1 MTPPSP
7 PPAPDSRPPIGRRI
21 VSPAG
26 LAVAALTCITL
37 VFYHGLWLPGLVLI
51 ERDAYR
57 IFLPF
62 QQYAS
67 ERLLAGELPQWFPYE
82 GLGRSFI
89 GLTATGVFHPFSS
102 LYFIFSA
109 PDAYRASTLLSC
121 LLAALGPFVL
131 GRMLNFSHTGALLA
145 GIAFALSGYI
155 VSLTDN
161 IQYLYPICVLPLFC
175 AALEQALVTNRA
187 WVVAPTAIW
196 ATVFLIG
203 DMQTGYYYGFIALL
217 WTATRAPAPRFTAWR
232 RCALITCLAVLLAG
246 IQLGPSWV
254 LFTSSERAQPKVF
267 HDEALTWSTHPLRLL
282 TILASPVGDDV
293 FATSGQETVATDV
306 QEKYIGYFWV
316 ESLYLGIPVIGLA
329 FQGARYRR
337 DLRVLVWLG
346 CLALLLALGRWGGL
360 YELFFQY
367 VPLWSAFR
375 YPEKLMGFVAF
386 AAAMLAGAGLDVL
399 RTGQG
404 RVTPWLIAAALCAA
418 IGFSISPEVVRWWVT
433 ASNLPHASVGEVT
446 ASATRA
452 FLFSAV
458 SAMGVGAVVA
468 GLHRRAFREELLLG
482 VLLAVIALDLSRV
495 HLGAYHTAPVET
507 ATFTPPLAV
516 ALHAREGMSGLGRFR
531 LVPLEEPRVVMPE
544 QLVRSLGHYAAVM
557 VARRHTLDALHGAQV
572 HVESARRYLTG
583 YKTDLLSMA
592 KKGVSAQAA
601 ARYNV
606 AYYIGLRSRLQ
617 DPGIARGLIAE
628 LPDFDLIL
636 FRNPAPAKPRVYL
649 SAQPERAATRT
660 DPAALFA
667 RADFLSGEI
676 DVIEAPA
683 ATLPGP
689 AATGRAIIERYEPE
703 VVRVRV
709 ETPQPAALILLDA
722 FDKGWT
728 ATIETGDE
736 LPIMRANALVRA
748 VVAPAGS
755 HEITFSY
762 QTPLL
767 KAGAWASL
775 TGVLLCFGLI
785 AHAQRRRRHTEDT
798 A

>member
-7 PPAPDSRPPIGRRI
+7 PTAPDSRPPIGRRI
-21 VSPAG
+21 VSPTG
-26 LAVAALTCITL
+26 LAVAALTGITL

-67 ERLLAGELPQWFPYE
+67 ERLGAGELPQWFPYE

-102 LYFIFSA
+102 LYFLFSV
-109 PDAYRASTLLSC
+109 PDAYRVSTLLSC

-131 GRMLNFSHTGALLA
+131 GRTLNFSRTGALLA

-155 VSLTDN
+155 VSLTDD

-175 AALEQALVTNRA
+175 AALEQALVTNRT
-187 WVVAPTAIW
+187 WVVAPAAIW

-232 RCALITCLAVLLAG
+232 RCALIACLAVLLAG

-254 LFTSSERAQPKVF
+254 LFTGSERAQPKIF
-267 HDEALTWSTHPLRLL
+267 HDEALAWSTHPLRLL

-293 FATSGQETVATDV
+293 FATNGQEIVATDV

-337 DLRVLVWLG
+337 DLRMLVWLG

-404 RVTPWLIAAALCAA
+404 RVTPWLIGAVLCAA
-418 IGFSISPEVVRWWVT
+418 IGFSISSEVVGWWVT
-433 ASNLPHASVGEVT
+433 ASNLPHASVVEVT

-468 GLHRRAFREELLLG
+468 GLQRRTFREELLLG

-495 HLGAYHTAPVET
+495 HLGAYHTAPVEA

-583 YKTDLLSMA
+583 YKADLLSMA
-592 KKGVSAQAA
+592 KNGVGTQAA

-617 DPGIARGLIAE
+617 DPGVARGLIAE

-636 FRNPAPAKPRVYL
+636 FRNPTLAKPRAYL
-649 SAQPERAATRT
+649 SAKPERTVARI

-676 DVIEAPA
+676 DVIEAPD

-689 AATGRAIIERYEPE
+689 ATIGRAIIERYEPE
-703 VVRVRV
+703 VVQVRV
-709 ETPQPAALILLDA
+709 ETPQPAVLILLDA

-748 VVAPAGS
+748 VVVPAGS
-755 HEITFSY
+755 HAIAFSY

-767 KAGAWASL
+767 KAGAWVSL
-775 TGVLLCFGLI
+775 TGVLLCLGLI
-785 AHAQRRRRHTEDT
+785 VHEHRRKRRSGNHA
-798 A
+798 

>member
-1 MTPPSP
+1 MIPSSP
-7 PPAPDSRPPIGRRI
+7 PTASDSRPPIGRRI
-21 VSPAG
+21 GSPTG
-26 LAVAALTCITL
+26 LAVAALMCITL
-37 VFYHGLWLPGLVLI
+37 AFYHGLWLPGLVLI

-67 ERLLAGELPQWFPYE
+67 ERLFAGELPQWFPYE

-102 LYFIFSA
+102 LYFLFSV
-109 PDAYRASTLLSC
+109 PDAYRVATLLAC
-121 LLAALGPFVL
+121 LLAALGAFVL
-131 GRMLNFSHTGALLA
+131 GRTLHFSRTGALLA

-161 IQYLYPICVLPLFC
+161 ILYLYSICVLPLFC

-187 WVVAPTAIW
+187 WMVAPAAIW

-203 DMQTGYYYGFIALL
+203 DMQTGYYYGFITLL
-217 WTATRAPAPRFTAWR
+217 WTVTRAPAPRFTAWR

-254 LFTSSERAQPKVF
+254 LFTSSERAQPEVF

-293 FATSGQETVATDV
+293 FATSGQEIVATDV

-329 FQGARYRR
+329 FLGARYRR
-337 DLRVLVWLG
+337 DLHVLVWLG

-404 RVTPWLIAAALCAA
+404 RVTPWLIGAVLCAA
-418 IGFSISPEVVRWWVT
+418 IGFSISSTVVSWWVT

-446 ASATRA
+446 TSATRA

-468 GLHRRAFREELLLG
+468 GLQRRVFREELLLG

-531 LVPLEEPRVVMPE
+531 LVPLEEPRVVIPE

-583 YKTDLLSMA
+583 YKADLLSMV

-636 FRNPAPAKPRVYL
+636 FRNPTLAKPRAYL
-649 SAQPERAATRT
+649 SAKPERAVTRI
-660 DPAALFA
+660 DSAALFA

-676 DVIEAPA
+676 DVIEAPD

-689 AATGRAIIERYEPE
+689 ALAGRALIARYEPE

-709 ETPQPAALILLDA
+709 ETPQPAVLILLDA

-736 LPIMRANALVRA
+736 LPILRANAQVRA
-748 VVAPAGS
+748 VVVPAGA
-755 HEITFSY
+755 HVVTFRY
-762 QTPLL
+762 ETPLL
-767 KAGAWASL
+767 RAGAAASL
-775 TGVLLCFGLI
+775 AGALLCLGLMGQ
-785 AHAQRRRRHTEDT
+785 AWRQKRRPGADS
-798 A
+798 